1 MAIGRERG
9 ERAGLIG
16 LAHRI
21 CEIWALLGGL
31 VLMALVLMN
40 AYSLVAGVLF
50 HAPFAGEYEMV
61 EVGVAIAA
69 FAFLPYCQIEGAHV
83 SADIFTA
90 RASRRTVALL
100 MLLGAIVAFLVALL
114 LLWRMYFGLEGY
126 IRYEERTAIMGFP
139 IWIAFL
145 PILVSLALWAVA
157 ALVTVVES
165 ASEAAAGRDGR

>member
-1 MAIGRERG
+1 MAKLRKRG

-16 LAHRI
+16 LAHRV
-21 CEIWALLGGL
+21 CAFWALMGGL

-40 AYSLVAGVLF
+40 AYSLFAGILF
-50 HAPFAGEYEMV
+50 NAPFAGEYEMV

-90 RASRRTVALL
+90 RASPRTVALL
-100 MLLGAIVAFLVALL
+100 MLFGAVVAFLVALL

-157 ALVTVVES
+157 ALVTVIES
-165 ASEAAAGRDGR
+165 TQDAVAGRQGR